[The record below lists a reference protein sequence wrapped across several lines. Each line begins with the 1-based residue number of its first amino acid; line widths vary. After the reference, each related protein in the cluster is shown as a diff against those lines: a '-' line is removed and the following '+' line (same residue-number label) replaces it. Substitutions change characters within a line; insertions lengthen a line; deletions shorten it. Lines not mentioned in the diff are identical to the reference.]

1 MSFVSLSTLLFISV
15 VIAVN
20 SLLPKNKRHYWLLA
34 SSLAFISLLSW
45 QSSIVLMLLS
55 SINFLIGKRIETSRI
70 AYVLGVFINILAIVA
85 FNYIGYFNKNLSVN
99 IQEIN
104 FSINEFILAIGL
116 SFYSIQHIAYLLDIR
131 KNKIKPEINY
141 LHFLFC
147 STYFPKH
154 ISGPVTKHQELI
166 GYAGQNALNKKL
178 FFSGFNRFLLGLF
191 KKLVIADSLASSIH
205 SVFDFNNEYPGLT
218 ILTGGLLFTIQLYF
232 DFSGYSDMAIGVSNM
247 LGIKLPENFKL
258 PLRATSIGDFWRKWH
273 VSLIRFF
280 TEYIFYPVSYHFRKK
295 KKLAAALGII
305 ITFLVSGLWHGIGLT
320 FIIWAV
326 CHLVYLMIE
335 LFLLKRN
342 KTISTPRK
350 FLGWLY
356 VILAVSFSNIFFR
369 IKSTDLLL
377 LKCKNL
383 FSLSNFMPKDF
394 ATEFFAPIAVGWHQI
409 EQFNFGIT
417 LFFCMSFLLFEKKLN
432 LLSKREEYSVIYT
445 YLFIMLIIVFGVF
458 SNGEQFI
465 YMQF

>member
-20 SLLPKNKRHYWLLA
+20 ALLPKNKRHYWLML
-34 SSLAFISLLSW
+34 SSLGFISLVSW
-45 QSSIVLMLLS
+45 QSGIVLILLS
-55 SINFLIGKRIETSRI
+55 SFNFFIGKKTENSQGAHLAGILS
-70 AYVLGVFINILAIVA
+70 NILAIVA
-85 FNYIGYFNKNLSVN
+85 FNYIGYFHKNLLLN

-116 SFYSIQHIAYLLDIR
+116 SFYSIQHIAYLIDIK
-131 KNKIKPEINY
+131 KNKIKPETNY

-147 STYFPKH
+147 STYFPKL
-154 ISGPVTKHQELI
+154 ISGPVTKYQELI
-166 GYAGQNALNKKL
+166 GHAEQNDLDKKL
-178 FFSGFNRFLLGLF
+178 FLSGFNRFLMGLF
-191 KKLVIADSLASSIH
+191 KKLVIADSLAPSIH
-205 SVFDFNNEYPGLT
+205 SVFDFNNQYPGLT

-247 LGIKLPENFKL
+247 LGIKLPENFNL
-258 PLRATSIGDFWRKWH
+258 PLRTTSIGDFWRKWH
-273 VSLIRFF
+273 MSLIRFF
-280 TEYIFYPVSYHFRKK
+280 TEYIFYPISYHFRKK

-305 ITFLVSGLWHGIGLT
+305 LTFLISGLWHGIGLT

-326 CHLVYLMIE
+326 CHLVYLMLE
-335 LFLLKRN
+335 LFLIKKN
-342 KTISTPRK
+342 KIISIPRK
-350 FLGWLY
+350 IVGWLY

-369 IKSTDLLL
+369 IKSTDLLV
-377 LKCKNL
+377 LKCKKL
-383 FSLSNFMPKDF
+383 FSLSNFVPTDF
-394 ATEFFAPIAVGWHQI
+394 ATEFFAPIAVGWHQL
-409 EQFNFGIT
+409 EQFNFGVT
-417 LFFCMSFLLFEKKLN
+417 MFFCLSFLLFEKKLN
-432 LLSKREEYSVIYT
+432 VLSKREEYSVIYT